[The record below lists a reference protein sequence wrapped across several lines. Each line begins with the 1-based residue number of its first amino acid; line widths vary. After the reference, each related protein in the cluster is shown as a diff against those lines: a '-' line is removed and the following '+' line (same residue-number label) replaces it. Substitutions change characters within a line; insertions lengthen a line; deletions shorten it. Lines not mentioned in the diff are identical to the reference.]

1 MTCFDITR
9 RRHNISKTN
18 NQANYNNWGATKD
31 LLESLEVGDLL
42 RAAEEA
48 EKHHPISDPR
58 VKELLKMIARIG
70 STAAGSD
77 EKKSYLLTQLKCAMV
92 YYGCPIIFLTL
103 NPGERHSPI
112 ALFYAGEK
120 INLESFDPDLYSSE
134 DRLKRM
140 VDNPLAVVEY
150 FHSMVTTII
159 DKVLKGGV
167 FGELI
172 HHFGTIEYQGRYT
185 PHIHMAVYSLNR

>member
-1 MTCFDITR
+1 
-9 RRHNISKTN
+9 
-18 NQANYNNWGATKD
+18 
-31 LLESLEVGDLL
+31 
-42 RAAEEA
+42 
-48 EKHHPISDPR
+48 
-58 VKELLKMIARIG
+58 MI
-70 STAAGSD
+70 
-77 EKKSYLLTQLKCAMV
+77 YH
-92 YYGCPIIFLTL
+92 GCPIIFLTL

-120 INLESFDPDLYSSE
+120 IDLESFDPELYSSE
-134 DRLKRM
+134 ERLKRM

-150 FHSMVTTII
+150 FHSMVTAII
-159 DKVLKGGV
+159 EKVLKGGV

>member
-18 NQANYNNWGATKD
+18 NQASYNNWGVTKD
-31 LLESLEVGDLL
+31 LLESLEVDNLL
-42 RAAEEA
+42 KGADEA

-77 EKKSYLLTQLKCAMV
+77 EKKLYLLTQLKCAMI
-92 YYGCPIIFLTL
+92 YHGCPIIFLTL

-120 INLESFDPDLYSSE
+120 IDLESFDPELYSSE
-134 DRLKRM
+134 ERLKRM

-150 FHSMVTTII
+150 FHSMVTAII
-159 DKVLKGGV
+159 EKVLKGGV